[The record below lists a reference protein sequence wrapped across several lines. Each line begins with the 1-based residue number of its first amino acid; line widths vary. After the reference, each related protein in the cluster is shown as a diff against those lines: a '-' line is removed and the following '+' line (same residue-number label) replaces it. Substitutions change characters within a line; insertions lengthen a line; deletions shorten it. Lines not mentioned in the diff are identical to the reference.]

1 MLRHRLPETANRYG
15 SRMSREGRLR
25 KYHLPAL
32 SQLHTFEAVAR
43 RMSFTAAA
51 DELCLTQSAVSRQI
65 RSLERDLGRMLFVRR
80 HRAIDLTP
88 DGQRLFDA
96 VTRGL
101 DEIAACVRELRVAP
115 DMPQITVAASV
126 AFAYYWLMPRLERF
140 SERHPEVDL
149 RVLAT
154 DQKVDLGRQD
164 ADIAVLYGDG
174 GWDGVEAYRLFGERV
189 YPVCSPAYLNNHPEL
204 RRPADFLDQTLLH
217 LDGGGTIWG
226 AVDWQVWLVRH
237 GVTGQPVR
245 RGIRLN
251 SYPMILQAAKAGRGV
266 ALGWSYITD
275 PMLEDGRL
283 VRPVEGLLETS
294 SAYHVGA
301 PPDRMSDPAV
311 RGFLE
316 WMAEEC
322 AREEGNP
329 GMT

>member
-1 MLRHRLPETANRYG
+1 M
-15 SRMSREGRLR
+15 R

-101 DEIAACVRELRVAP
+101 DEIAACVRELRVTP

-140 SERHPEVDL
+140 GERHPEVDL

-154 DQKVDLGRQD
+154 DQKVDLAKQD

-174 GWDGVEAYRLFGERV
+174 GWEGVEAYRLFGERV
-189 YPVCSPAYLNNHPEL
+189 YPVCSPAYAREHREL
-204 RRPADFLDQTLLH
+204 RRAGDLLDQTLLH
-217 LDGGGTIWG
+217 LDSGGSIWG
-226 AVDWQVWLVRH
+226 SVDWHVWLMQQ

-251 SYPMILQAAKAGRGV
+251 SYPMVLQGAQAGRGV
-266 ALGWSYITD
+266 ALGWAYITD
-275 PMLEDGRL
+275 EMLKSGQL
-283 VRPVEGLLETS
+283 VCPVEGVLETS
-294 SAYHVGA
+294 SSYYIGT
-301 PPDRMSDPAV
+301 PSERMSDPAV
-311 RGFLE
+311 NGFVH
-316 WMAEEC
+316 WMLEEC
-322 AREEGNP
+322 EHDQVVA
-329 GMT
+329 